1 MRGGHR
7 RRRRHHHRRGENAC
21 ASTSGGV
28 SVESHRGEE
37 CVGAEMLGR
46 GEDVHRRRE
55 RRRGRENS
63 PGRRLVVAASKLRA
77 THTVRAE
84 AMTDRGKCLCACKCV
99 FVCLQ
104 FSADSSLFFFLPA
117 ESSSTFRS
125 CTGSSV
131 SDNFIHTQTRR
142 RVQISRRTKHTHT
155 EIRTISAMYVY
166 SMHTLPCRVVVLL
179 LEMDVCVEIPM
190 H

>member
-104 FSADSSLFFFLPA
+104 FSADSSLFFSCLLSPPQHSDPALALLFLIT
-117 ESSSTFRS
+117 SSTHKHAEEFRYLGGPN
-125 CTGSSV
+125 T
-131 SDNFIHTQTRR
+131 HTQRLGQSLRCMST
-142 RVQISRRTKHTHT
+142 QC
-155 EIRTISAMYVY
+155 
-166 SMHTLPCRVVVLL
+166 TLCL
-179 LEMDVCVEIPM
+179 VE
-190 H
+190 